1 MNAQTKPILTFNNL
15 CYQGVLT
22 DGKPIQLLKHCSGNI
37 FNGDMVLLTGRSG
50 SGKTILLRML
60 AGLLAAESG
69 NILFKNKPYKTYTAQ
84 FWRSQIAMV
93 SQQPKMINGSVLDN
107 LKLPF
112 EFIEN
117 KQKNFDTNWHQQ
129 SLAFFDKTENFLYQS
144 AKKLSGGEQQI
155 VNLLRVLQ
163 LNPTILLLDEPTAA
177 LDTTTSQKLIQFIQ
191 NWQKNQPT
199 CAVVWITHNQD
210 HIASIHNTAHWIM
223 KDGVLETLGANP

>member
-15 CYQGVLT
+15 YYQGVLT
-22 DGKPIQLLKHCSGNI
+22 DGQPIQLLKHCSGNI

-69 NILFKNKPYKTYTAQ
+69 NILFNNKSYKTYTAQ

-177 LDTTTSQKLIQFIQ
+177 LDTTTSQKFIQFIQ
-191 NWQKNQPT
+191 NWQQNQPT

-210 HIASIHNTAHWIM
+210 HIASIHNTLHWIM